1 MSVVPPLSGTP
12 LYRYIP
18 GVGRVAAVQCGT
30 SVTPLYGSFLS
41 STTQPVTVT
50 NPVAI
55 TLSERT
61 LGSIDVLGGTY
72 PESQVVIPTTGTYRC
87 MFSAQCD
94 SSSGTHYLEIFPVV
108 NGIPVPDS
116 NTRIRVS
123 AAVESCLA
131 AEYFLSFTAG
141 DRFQMY
147 MVGDNTNARLL
158 AITRG
163 TGTPTIPDIPS
174 IILTIQRIA

>member
-1 MSVVPPLSGTP
+1 MSVVPPLSGPP
-12 LYRYIP
+12 LYRYVP

-30 SVTPLYGSFLS
+30 SMTPLYGSFLS
-41 STTQPVTVT
+41 STTQSVTVT

-108 NGIPVPDS
+108 NGISVPDS

-123 AAVESCLA
+123 AAVESCLT

-141 DRFQMY
+141 DRFQLY